1 LDEAKKTQ
9 MNGCHSNERT
19 ATIPAVSVPCCGW
32 LALAMV
38 LPAIWVLGALGPVR
52 AANLDAK
59 PKTVVLLHSYGQN
72 FKPWSE
78 YAKALREEIERRSP
92 SPLIVQDFS
101 VVTARGAETEAETQ
115 FVRYLG
121 ALFTARGPDLVIAF
135 GAPSGGFVQRYREQ
149 LFPTAPM
156 LLTAIEHRRVEHL
169 KLADNDAVIAV
180 RQDIPKMFGNILQL
194 LPQTKTI
201 GIVIG
206 NSPNERFWT
215 SEMKTELQPLSEWV
229 GLRFYNDLSFEQML
243 TQAASLP
250 RDSAIFWIQPQ
261 VDATGAVHEGD
272 RALSELHAVASVPIF
287 SYDDSF
293 LTGEIVGGPMT
304 SVAASTSAAAD
315 AALRMLGGEKAN
327 TNIMILDYG
336 PPRYDWRQLQRWGI
350 SESRLP
356 PGSEVLFRQPNFW
369 ERYRWQ
375 VSLLMLALV
384 LQAGLISG
392 LLLERQRRMRA
403 ELVARQRMA
412 ELAHVNRVSLA
423 GELTASIAHEINQPL
438 GAILTNAET
447 LELIANSSSPD
458 LEEIREIASDIRRD
472 DERASAVITRLRSL
486 LNNKPFEIATI
497 DLNEVVR
504 DSVELAA
511 GVVRQR
517 NFELRTQ
524 LSATPVPIAGDRVQL
539 QQIVLNLLVNA
550 MDATPDAPPDAR
562 TVVIGTRRSEQIAE
576 LSVADNGL
584 GIQPER
590 LKQIFQPFYTTKE
603 GGMGMGLSIAR
614 TIAEAHCGGIRA
626 ENRPEGGAEFI
637 VSLPLS
643 TPT

>member
-1 LDEAKKTQ
+1 
-9 MNGCHSNERT
+9 MNGRHSNEQAPT
-19 ATIPAVSVPCCGW
+19 TCPASQMPWCSPLRST
-32 LALAMV
+32 LAILA
-38 LPAIWVLGALGPVR
+38 IYVLGAFGPVH
-52 AANLDAK
+52 AANVAAQ

-92 SPLIVQDFS
+92 SPLILQDFS
-101 VVTARGAETEAETQ
+101 VVTARGTETEAETQ
-115 FVRYLG
+115 FVKYLG
-121 ALFTARGPDLVIAF
+121 ALFTAHGPDLVIAF
-135 GAPSGGFVQRYREQ
+135 GAPSGGFVQRYRDQ
-149 LFPTAPM
+149 LFPTTPM
-156 LLTAIEHRRVEHL
+156 LLTAIEPRRVEKL
-169 KLADNDAVIAV
+169 ALADNDAVIAV

-215 SEMKTELQPLSEWV
+215 SEMKTELQPLSDRI
-229 GLRFYNDLSFEQML
+229 GLRFFNDLSFDQML

-261 VDATGAVHEGD
+261 VDAMGAVHEGD
-272 RALSELHAVASVPIF
+272 RALSELHAVATVPIF
-287 SYDDSF
+287 SFDDSF

-315 AALRMLGGEKAN
+315 AALRMLGGETPK
-327 TNIMILDYG
+327 TKIMVLEYG
-336 PPRYDWRQLQRWGI
+336 PPKYDWRQLQRWGI

-356 PGSEVLFRQPNFW
+356 PGSQVLFRQSDFW
-369 ERYRWQ
+369 QQYRWQ
-375 VSLLMLALV
+375 LSLLILALV

-392 LLLERQRRMRA
+392 LLLERRRRMRA

-412 ELAHVNRVSLA
+412 ELAHVNRFSMA

-447 LELIANSSSPD
+447 LELIASSSSPD
-458 LEEIREIASDIRRD
+458 LKEIREIASDIRRD

-486 LNNKPFEIATI
+486 LKKKPFEIEAI
-497 DLNEVVR
+497 DLNEVVL

-511 GVVRQR
+511 GVIRQR

-524 LSATPVPIAGDRVQL
+524 LSQKPVKIVGDRVQL
-539 QQIVLNLLVNA
+539 QQIILNLLVNA
-550 MDATPDAPPDAR
+550 MDAMADAPPEAR
-562 TVVIGTRRSEQIAE
+562 TVVITTRRREHVAE
-576 LSVADNGL
+576 LAVADNGP
-584 GIQPER
+584 GIEPEG

-603 GGMGMGLSIAR
+603 DGMGMGLSIAR
-614 TIAEAHCGGIRA
+614 TIAEAHCGDIRA
-626 ENRPEGGAEFI
+626 ENQPEGGAVFI
-637 VSLPLS
+637 VTLPPS
-643 TPT
+643 APT

>member
-1 LDEAKKTQ
+1 MAKKTQ
-9 MNGCHSNERT
+9 MNGGHSNERT
-19 ATIPAVSVPCCGW
+19 ATTPAVSVPFGSW
-32 LALAMV
+32 LALAKAFPV
-38 LPAIWVLGALGPVR
+38 IWVLGALDPVR
-52 AANLDAK
+52 AANVDAK

-78 YAKALREEIERRSP
+78 YSKAIREEIARRSP
-92 SPLIVQDFS
+92 SPLILQDFS

-115 FVRYLG
+115 FVKYLG

-135 GAPSGGFVQRYREQ
+135 GAPSGGFVQRYRDQ

-156 LLTAIEHRRVEHL
+156 LLTAIERRRVEHL
-169 KLADNDAVIAV
+169 ALADNDAVIAV
-180 RQDIPKMFGNILQL
+180 RLDIPKMFRNILQL
-194 LPQTKTI
+194 LPKTKTI
-201 GIVIG
+201 GIVVG

-215 SEMKTELQPLSEWV
+215 GELKTELRPLSDRI
-229 GLRFYNDLSFEQML
+229 GLRFYNDLSFDEVL

-250 RDSAIFWIQPQ
+250 RDSAIFWIPPQ
-261 VDATGAVHEGD
+261 VDAIGAVHEGD
-272 RALSELHAVASVPIF
+272 RALSELHAVATAPIF

-293 LTGEIVGGPMT
+293 FTGEIVGGPMT
-304 SVAASTSAAAD
+304 SAAASTKAAAD
-315 AALRMLGGEKAN
+315 AALRMLAGEKAKVQI
-327 TNIMILDYG
+327 TVLDYG
-336 PPRYDWRQLQRWGI
+336 PPKYDWRQLQRWGI

-356 PGSEVLFRQPNFW
+356 PGSEVLFRQPDFW
-369 ERYRWQ
+369 KQYRWQ
-375 VSLLMLALV
+375 LSLLMLAFV

-392 LLLERQRRMRA
+392 LLLERRRRMRA
-403 ELVARQRMA
+403 ELLARQRMA
-412 ELAHVNRVSLA
+412 ELAHVNRFSMA

-447 LELIANSSSPD
+447 LELIASSSSPD

-486 LNNKPFEIATI
+486 LKKKPFEIATI

-504 DSVELAA
+504 DSMELAA

-539 QQIVLNLLVNA
+539 QQIILNLLVNA
-550 MDATPDAPPDAR
+550 MDAMPDVSPEAR
-562 TVVIGTRRSEQIAE
+562 TVVVTTRRKEHVAE
-576 LSVADNGL
+576 LSVADSGQ

-626 ENRPEGGAEFI
+626 ENRPEGGAEFV